1 MTGDTASTAIDWA
14 DRAALA
20 GSAACLVH
28 CLALP
33 VIVAALPALTA
44 GMAVP
49 EPFHLVVLAFAV
61 PAAAFA
67 LMQGRK
73 RHGGTWPIVSG
84 AIGIVCLAVGALLL
98 ASEAVETVVTVSGS
112 LLLAV
117 AHVGNWRLRG
127 AYCGGPTDAGGETV
141 TTLTHDE
148 ARFAA

>member
-1 MTGDTASTAIDWA
+1 MTGNTASTAIDWA

-20 GSAACLVH
+20 GSAACVAH

-44 GMAVP
+44 GTTVP
-49 EPFHLVVLAFAV
+49 ETFHLVVLAFAV

-73 RHGGTWPIVSG
+73 RHGGTWPVVSG
-84 AIGIVCLAVGALLL
+84 ATGIVCLAIGALLS
-98 ASEAVETVVTVSGS
+98 ANEAVETVVTVAGS

-117 AHVGNWRLRG
+117 AHVGNWRLRRACRG
-127 AYCGGPTDAGGETV
+127 MHAAGGGTV